1 MNNQKAKYAI
11 AMIWVII
18 ILKILS
24 LIIEAPLFL
33 LNENILSTDNIDQN
47 IILVVDSISSYTAL
61 LTLAAS
67 IISII
72 TFIRWFK
79 QVYYNIEL
87 RVGKLKYS
95 NSWTIASWFIPIVNL
110 FIPYEMMKDLYTKT
124 DQYLLCHSM
133 EPYTERLKTNYVN
146 GWWTLWIIF
155 LIINY
160 WSMKIQWSSI
170 TIETLSNSNNLLSII
185 NTILLIV
192 LGMTTIIVIEDYSK
206 AEKLLAETT
215 ILTE

>member
-24 LIIEAPLFL
+24 LIIETPLFL

-79 QVYYNIEL
+79 QAYYNIEL

-95 NSWTIASWFIPIVNL
+95 NSWTIAGWFIPIVNL

-133 EPYTERLKTNYVN
+133 EPYTERLKNNYVN

>member
-95 NSWTIASWFIPIVNL
+95 NSWTIAGWFIPIVNL

>member
-79 QVYYNIEL
+79 QAYYNIEL

-95 NSWTIASWFIPIVNL
+95 NSWTITSWFIPIVNL

-133 EPYTERLKTNYVN
+133 EPYTERLKTNYVD

>member
-1 MNNQKAKYAI
+1 MNNQNAKYAI

-18 ILKILS
+18 ILNILS
-24 LIIEAPLFL
+24 LIIEVPLFL
-33 LNENILSTDNIDQN
+33 LGENILSTDNIDQN
-47 IILVVDSISSYTAL
+47 IILVVDSISSYTTL

-79 QVYYNIEL
+79 QAYYNIEL
-87 RVGKLKYS
+87 RVGKLKY
-95 NSWTIASWFIPIVNL
+95 NNIWTIASWFIPIVNL